1 MGEVLNLRID
11 PEWEEIETV
20 RQACSDFLAAKEFS
34 DEAVHAL
41 TMVVSEL
48 TENDIKYGS
57 FSVNSVIRKNIS
69 RLGSDHYMTMMAI
82 RFDPEQLVVAGK
94 HQDIIIYRSALN
106 QTRVI
111 PTKGTWLGIADD
123 IHGYLNNQAIT
134 VEKGDIIL
142 LYTDGVTEATSITGE
157 MYGQNR
163 LERSLSQYA
172 DLPISRIR
180 DKIIEDVTRFQDVQQ
195 DDLTLVVIQKK

>member
-1 MGEVLNLRID
+1 
-11 PEWEEIETV
+11 
-20 RQACSDFLAAKEFS
+20 
-34 DEAVHAL
+34 
-41 TMVVSEL
+41 
-48 TENDIKYGS
+48 
-57 FSVNSVIRKNIS
+57 
-69 RLGSDHYMTMMAI
+69 
-82 RFDPEQLVVAGK
+82 VAGK

-123 IHGYLNNQAIT
+123 IHGYLNNQAIPL
-134 VEKGDIIL
+134 EKGDIIL
-142 LYTDGVTEATSITGE
+142 LYTDGATEATSITGE
-157 MYGQNR
+157 MYGQHR